1 MQIRDLI
8 QAVIQDPKD
17 ASEGLK
23 AFRNSTVRLIAVLG
37 VSALATACASVNE
50 TSQSDAYSNDCMA
63 ERADIVDAM
72 DWDNVQ
78 PNHITIV
85 NGEIRPMV
93 LYLEENR
100 PYQIQ
105 VRNADRTDH
114 DLWSPEFFK
123 QGVAVNSVQFGNKT
137 PTKGCVNGI
146 RIKGRS
152 TVTVRLVPVWEGR
165 YELFNSASYLRAPLG
180 ADAVVH
186 IVQPRIGIV
195 SK

>member
-1 MQIRDLI
+1 MIIRDLI
-8 QAVIQDPKD
+8 QTVKQKP
-17 ASEGLK
+17 EGLK
-23 AFRNSTVRLIAVLG
+23 AFKNNAVRLIGVLG
-37 VSALATACASVNE
+37 VSVLVSACATVSE
-50 TSQSDAYSNDCMA
+50 SSQADAYSQGCMA
-63 ERADIVDAM
+63 ERADIVDAVK
-72 DWDNVQ
+72 WDNVQ
-78 PNHITIV
+78 PNSITIV

-100 PYQIQ
+100 PYTIK

-123 QGVAVNSVQFGNKT
+123 QGAAVQSVQFGNKA

-146 RIKGRS
+146 RIKARS
-152 TVTVRLVPVWEGR
+152 VVTIRLVPVWEGR
-165 YELFNSASYLRAPLG
+165 YELFNSTSFLRTPLG

-186 IVQPRIGIV
+186 IVQPRIGIA

>member
-1 MQIRDLI
+1 MQFSDLI
-8 QAVIQDPKD
+8 QAVKQNP
-17 ASEGLK
+17 EGFK
-23 AFRNSTVRLIAVLG
+23 AFKNNAVRLMGVLG
-37 VSALATACASVNE
+37 VSVLVSACATVTQS
-50 TSQSDAYSNDCMA
+50 SKSDAYTEGCMA

-72 DWDNVQ
+72 DWDAVQ
-78 PNHITIV
+78 PNHMTIV

-105 VRNADRTDH
+105 IRNADRIDH

-123 QGVAVNSVQFGNKT
+123 QGAAVQSVQFGAKT
-137 PTKGCVNGI
+137 PTKGCINGV

-152 TVTVRLVPVWEGR
+152 VVTIRLVPVWEGR
-165 YELFNSASYLRAPLG
+165 YELFNSTSFLRTPLG

-186 IVQPRIGIV
+186 IVQPRIGIA